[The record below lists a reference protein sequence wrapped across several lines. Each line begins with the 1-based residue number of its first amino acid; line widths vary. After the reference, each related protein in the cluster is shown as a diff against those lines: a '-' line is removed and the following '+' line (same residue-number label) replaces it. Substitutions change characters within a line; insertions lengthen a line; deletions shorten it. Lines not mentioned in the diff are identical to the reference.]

1 VPLIPGTVRL
11 DAARLDGPERRSFA
25 FANPRRVL
33 RADDPHAVADAL
45 AEAERAVHHGQYVA
59 GVVTY
64 EAGAALLGL
73 LHRPPAP
80 LPYVW
85 LGVYD
90 RPVNRPGPPSPAG
103 SEGLVSNVRPLWDE
117 AAYAERHAE
126 VQRLIREGD
135 VYQINL
141 TFPLTFGTA
150 ASPEALYA
158 ALLARQPVPFGAL
171 LVLDD
176 GLAVASVSPELFFRL
191 DGRTVTTRPMKGT
204 RPRGA
209 TAAADDALRADLTA
223 SAKERAE
230 NLMIVDLLRNDLSVV
245 CEPGSV
251 VVPELFATESH
262 PTLHQMTSTVQGTV
276 RPEAGLADLFAA
288 LFPSGS
294 ITGAPKR
301 RAMQRIAALETE
313 PRGAYCGAIGAMG
326 PGPDGPWASFSVAI
340 RTATLHDGRGTLGV
354 GSGVVWGADAAA
366 EYRECLLKARFLTD
380 LAV

>member
-1 VPLIPGTVRL
+1 MPLLPGTVRL
-11 DAARLDGPERRSFA
+11 DAARPDGPERRSFA
-25 FANPRRVL
+25 FANTRCVL
-33 RADDPHAVADAL
+33 RADTPGEVAAAL
-45 AEAERAVHHGQYVA
+45 AEAERAVLDGQYVA
-59 GVVTY
+59 GLVTY
-64 EAGAALLGL
+64 EAGSALLGL
-73 LHRPPAP
+73 PHRRPDP

-90 RPVNRPGPPSPAG
+90 SPSDTLSGWADPDRVR
-103 SEGLVSNVRPLWDE
+103 VSNVLPLWDE
-117 AAYAERHAE
+117 AAYARRHAD

-141 TFPLTFGTA
+141 TFPLDFDADA
-150 ASPEALYA
+150 APDALYA

-176 GLAVASVSPELFFRL
+176 DLAVVSVSPELFFRL
-191 DGRTVTTRPMKGT
+191 DGRRVTTRPMKGT

-209 TAAADDALRADLTA
+209 TAAADDALRADLVA

-230 NLMIVDLLRNDLSVV
+230 NLMIVDLLRNDLAAV

-262 PTLHQMTSTVQGTV
+262 PTLHQMTSTVQGTL
-276 RPEAGLADLFAA
+276 RPAVGLAEVFAA

-301 RAMQRIAALETE
+301 RAMERIAALEDA

-340 RTATLHDGRGTLGV
+340 RTATLHGGRGTLGV
-354 GSGVVWGADAAA
+354 GSGVVWSADAAA